1 MKLALGTAQFGSDYG
16 IKNNT
21 GSILKNSS
29 FQIIDS
35 LKKYNIDTIDTAISY
50 PGSEKI
56 LGMSDLSSFKIV
68 TKLPFIQSRHNGVKD
83 KIIKYID
90 RSLADLNLNSLYA
103 VLLHFPEQALDKNGP
118 EIISTLK
125 DLKDKGVIQKIGIS
139 IYSPE
144 IIEPILKE
152 FTFDLIQAPMNL
164 FDNRFVE
171 SGWLKRLKELN
182 IEIHVRSIFLQ
193 GLLLMNKKNIPAK
206 FSKWMYLFDEWNAW
220 NLKNNINPYLACL
233 QHVLSHNEVDK
244 VIVGIDNL
252 NQLDE
257 LVKSYSADF
266 NIKIPSFS
274 VQDEGL
280 INPALWSNL

>member
-1 MKLALGTAQFGSDYG
+1 
-16 IKNNT
+16 
-21 GSILKNSS
+21 
-29 FQIIDS
+29 
-35 LKKYNIDTIDTAISY
+35 
-50 PGSEKI
+50 
-56 LGMSDLSSFKIV
+56 
-68 TKLPFIQSRHNGVKD
+68 
-83 KIIKYID
+83 
-90 RSLADLNLNSLYA
+90 
-103 VLLHFPEQALDKNGP
+103 
-118 EIISTLK
+118 
-125 DLKDKGVIQKIGIS
+125 
-139 IYSPE
+139 
-144 IIEPILKE
+144 
-152 FTFDLIQAPMNL
+152 
-164 FDNRFVE
+164 
-171 SGWLKRLKELN
+171 
-182 IEIHVRSIFLQ
+182 
-193 GLLLMNKKNIPAK
+193 MNKKNIPAK